1 MVGEFQAC
9 LFQSVPTDYCQ
20 LTISVNLAVVIV
32 NYRTPSLTLDA
43 VESVMP
49 QLRAD
54 DRVYVVDANSGD
66 DSFAILTSALNSKT
80 QIELMLLTA
89 NRGFAFGNNEA
100 IRKILAA
107 EQPPDLILLLNPDTV
122 VRESAVTTLVEFMQ
136 THPEVGLAGSRLE
149 DPDGTTQ
156 LAARRF
162 HGFWNELE
170 EGISFGPVSKLLHR
184 WHVCEPEQSSPHPT
198 DWVPGAALMIRRE
211 VFEKIGLLDESFF
224 LYFEEV
230 DFCYRAKQA
239 GFECWYVPQSRVIH
253 LVGQSSG
260 VTSSKPG
267 RRPRYWF
274 ESRARFW
281 LKHYGSVHK
290 LCSDVA
296 WAGGRIL
303 FHMRSLLQRKPN
315 PYPPQLLQDFVRFN
329 FGSRDAWRR

>member
-1 MVGEFQAC
+1 MN
-9 LFQSVPTDYCQ
+9 TD
-20 LTISVNLAVVIV
+20 LKLAVVIL

-43 VESVMP
+43 VASLMP
-49 QLRAD
+49 QLRTE
-54 DRVYVVDANSGD
+54 DRLYVVDGHSQD
-66 DSFAILTSALNSKT
+66 DSVARLKDALST
-80 QIELMLLTA
+80 TPQIEFLALEV

-100 IRKILAA
+100 IRKALADP
-107 EQPPDLILLLNPDTV
+107 QPPDLIMLLNPDTV

-149 DPDGTTQ
+149 DPDGGTQ

-170 EGISFGPVSKLLHR
+170 DGICFGPVSKLLHR
-184 WHVCEPEQSSPHPT
+184 WHISEPEIPTPHQT

-211 VFEKIGLLDESFF
+211 VFGKIGLMDESFF

-230 DFCYRAKQA
+230 DFCLRAKQA
-239 GFECWYVPQSRVIH
+239 GFPCWYVPQSRVIH

-260 VTSSKPG
+260 ITCARPG

-281 LKHYGSVHK
+281 LKHYGIAHK
-290 LCSDVA
+290 LCSDIA
-296 WAGGRIL
+296 WAGGRVL
-303 FHMRSLLQRKPN
+303 FHVRSMIQRKPN

-329 FGSRDAWRR
+329 FGSRDAWKR

>member
-1 MVGEFQAC
+1 MF
-9 LFQSVPTDYCQ
+9 VPKDALPLAKNELSTN
-20 LTISVNLAVVIV
+20 LTTPMKLAIIIV

-43 VESVMP
+43 VSSVMP

-54 DRVYVVDANSGD
+54 DRVYVVDADSRDNSV
-66 DSFAILTSALNSKT
+66 AKLTEALASEP
-80 QIELMLLTA
+80 QIELMPLTM

-100 IRKILAA
+100 IRKALSAA
-107 EQPPDLILLLNPDTV
+107 QPPDLILLLNPDTV
-122 VRESAVTTLVEFMQ
+122 VREAAVTSLVEFMQ

-156 LAARRF
+156 FAARRF

-170 EGISFGPVSKLLHR
+170 EGLSFGPISKLLHC
-184 WHVCEPEQSSPHPT
+184 WHICEPEQSSPHPT

-211 VFEKIGLLDESFF
+211 VFEKIGLMDESFF

-230 DFCYRAKQA
+230 DFCLRAKEA

-253 LVGQSSG
+253 FVGQSSG
-260 VTSSKPG
+260 VTSARPG

-281 LKHYGSVHK
+281 LKHYGIAQK
-290 LCSDVA
+290 FFSDLA
-296 WAGGRIL
+296 WAGGRSL
-303 FHMRSLLQRKPN
+303 FHLRSLIQRKPN
-315 PYPPQLLQDFVRFN
+315 PYPPKLLQDFVRFN
-329 FGSRDAWRR
+329 FGSRDAWKR

>member
-1 MVGEFQAC
+1 MK
-9 LFQSVPTDYCQ
+9 
-20 LTISVNLAVVIV
+20 LAIVIV
-32 NYRTPSLTLDA
+32 NYCTPRLTLDA

-54 DRVYVVDANSGD
+54 DRVYVVDADSRD
-66 DSFAILTSALNSKT
+66 DSVEKLTSALANKT
-80 QIELMLLTA
+80 QIELMPLTV

-100 IRKILAA
+100 IRKALATA
-107 EQPPDLILLLNPDTV
+107 EPPDFFLLLNPDTV
-122 VRESAVTTLVEFMQ
+122 VRESAVTILVDFMQ
-136 THPEVGLAGSRLE
+136 THPDVGLAGSRLE
-149 DPDGTTQ
+149 DPDGSTQ

-162 HGFWNELE
+162 HGIFSELD
-170 EGISFGPVSKLLHR
+170 EGISFGPISKLLHR
-184 WHVCEPEQSSPHPT
+184 WHISEPEHAHPHPT

-211 VFEKIGLLDESFF
+211 VFETIGLMDESFF

-260 VTSSKPG
+260 VTSARLG

-281 LKHYGSVHK
+281 LKHYGIAHK
-290 LCSDVA
+290 FCSDLA
-296 WAGGRIL
+296 WAGGRIV
-303 FHMRSLLQRKPN
+303 FHLRSLIQRKPN
-315 PYPPQLLQDFVRFN
+315 PYPPHLLLDFVRFN
-329 FGSRDAWRR
+329 FGNRDAWKC

>member
-1 MVGEFQAC
+1 M
-9 LFQSVPTDYCQ
+9 
-20 LTISVNLAVVIV
+20 

-43 VESVMP
+43 VSSVMP

-54 DRVYVVDANSGD
+54 DRVYVVDADSRDNSVTKL
-66 DSFAILTSALNSKT
+66 AEALANEP
-80 QIELMLLTA
+80 QIELMPLTV

-100 IRKILAA
+100 IRKALATS
-107 EQPPDLILLLNPDTV
+107 QPPDLILLLNPDTV
-122 VRESAVTTLVEFMQ
+122 VRDSAVTTLVEFMQ
-136 THPEVGLAGSRLE
+136 AHPKVGLAGSRLE

-184 WHVCEPEQSSPHPT
+184 WHICEPEQSSPHPT

-211 VFEKIGLLDESFF
+211 VFEKIGLMDESFF

-260 VTSSKPG
+260 VTSARPG
-267 RRPRYWF
+267 RRPLYWF

-281 LKHYGSVHK
+281 LKHYGIAHK
-290 LCSDVA
+290 LLSDFA
-296 WAGGRIL
+296 WAGGRIV
-303 FHMRSLLQRKPN
+303 FHLRSLIQRKPN
-315 PYPPQLLQDFVRFN
+315 SYPPQLLQDFLRFN
-329 FGSRDAWRR
+329 FGNRDAWRR

>member
-1 MVGEFQAC
+1 VK
-9 LFQSVPTDYCQ
+9 
-20 LTISVNLAVVIV
+20 LAIIIV

-49 QLRAD
+49 QLGAD
-54 DRVYVVDANSGD
+54 DRVYVVDGHSQD
-66 DSFAILTSALNSKT
+66 DSVEKLTAALAGKP
-80 QIELMLLTA
+80 QIEFMPLTV

-100 IRKILAA
+100 IRKALAT

-122 VRESAVTTLVEFMQ
+122 VRDAAVTTLVEFMQ
-136 THPEVGLAGSRLE
+136 AHPKVGLAGSRLE

-170 EGISFGPVSKLLHR
+170 EAVSFGPISKLLHR
-184 WHVCEPEQSSPHPT
+184 WHISEPEQTLPHPT

-211 VFEKIGLLDESFF
+211 VFEKIGLMDESFF

-253 LVGQSSG
+253 FVGQSSG
-260 VTSSKPG
+260 VTSARPG

-281 LKHYGSVHK
+281 LKHYGIAHK
-290 LCSDVA
+290 FFSDLA
-296 WAGGRIL
+296 WAGGRSL
-303 FHMRSLLQRKPN
+303 FHLRSLIQRKPN
-315 PYPPQLLQDFVRFN
+315 PYPPKLLQDFVRFN
-329 FGSRDAWRR
+329 FGSRDAWKR